1 MVWSFFGAGMWLLGN
16 EVLLPAIGIIKRED
30 YNLAMQANGLGEHLA
45 YGLTT
50 DLICRQLL
58 QSPAETE

>member
-1 MVWSFFGAGMWLLGN
+1 MWLLGN

-30 YNLAMQANGLGEHLA
+30 YNLAMQANALGEHLA